1 MSAGGTGTSHQW
13 AGTSGTVTERMDH
26 DMERSIRTRATTR
39 LLMAGASMALLALAT
54 VGTSALAQSASPEA
68 DASAAAPG
76 KPNIVLVHGAW
87 ADGSSWSKV
96 IGPLQEA
103 GYNVT
108 AVQIPLTSIEDD
120 VATVRN
126 VLTNQTGPTIL
137 VAHSYGGAVITEL
150 GADAPN
156 VVGLV
161 YIAAFAP
168 DEGETAKGLTSAE
181 PAPAGVAAIRPDAAG
196 NLWLDPAGFL
206 QWFAP
211 DVDPAEAKV
220 MAAVQKPI
228 AASTFLSEA
237 LLRSS
242 VMEEVVPVLVSG
254 GTGRP
259 DDPARWRAVLRPAHG
274 GDRERGRLEPRADD
288 LAPGCRG
295 PAHRGRS
302 RRDRR
307 RLIGDRHTGGVGRP
321 RYLRVRGRA
330 AKHPAPPVRV
340 W

>member
-1 MSAGGTGTSHQW
+1 MS
-13 AGTSGTVTERMDH
+13 AGTSGTS
-26 DMERSIRTRATTR
+26 RSMGRHLRHCHREDGSRHGTIDADTTDDPTPT
-39 LLMAGASMALLALAT
+39 ADGGASMALLALTT
-54 VGTSALAQSASPEA
+54 VGTTTLAQSASPEA
-68 DASAAAPG
+68 DASVAGAG

-108 AVQIPLTSIEDD
+108 AVQIPLTSVEAD

-168 DEGETAKGLTSAE
+168 DEGETAKGLTTSRHR
-181 PAPAGVAAIRPDAAG
+181 PAGVAAIRPDAAG
-196 NLWLDPAGFL
+196 
-206 QWFAP
+206 Q
-211 DVDPAEAKV
+211 
-220 MAAVQKPI
+220 
-228 AASTFLSEA
+228 
-237 LLRSS
+237 
-242 VMEEVVPVLVSG
+242 PVARP
-254 GTGRP
+254 GRF
-259 DDPARWRAVLRPAHG
+259 RAVLRARCRPG
-274 GDRERGRLEPRADD
+274 RGEGA
-288 LAPGCRG
+288 GCR
-295 PAHRGRS
+295 PEAH

-307 RLIGDRHTGGVGRP
+307 S
-321 RYLRVRGRA
+321 
-330 AKHPAPPVRV
+330 
-340 W
+340 